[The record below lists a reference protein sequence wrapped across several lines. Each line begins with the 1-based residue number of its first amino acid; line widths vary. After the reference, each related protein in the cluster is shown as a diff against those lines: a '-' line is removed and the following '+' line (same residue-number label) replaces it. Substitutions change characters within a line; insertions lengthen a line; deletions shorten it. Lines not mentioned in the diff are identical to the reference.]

1 MSEAT
6 PSLLDRRLRGPIAR
20 NRRRRQF
27 WALVLLAVADALLWA
42 ALG

>member
-1 MSEAT
+1 MSDVM
-6 PSLLDRRLRGPIAR
+6 PPLPDRRLRGQIAR
-20 NRRRRQF
+20 NRRRLQF